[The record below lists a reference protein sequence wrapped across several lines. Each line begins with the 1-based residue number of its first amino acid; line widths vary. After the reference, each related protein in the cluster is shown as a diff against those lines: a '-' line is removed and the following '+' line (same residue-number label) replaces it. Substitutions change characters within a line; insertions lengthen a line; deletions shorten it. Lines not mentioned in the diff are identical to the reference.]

1 MLRPMFDT
9 LDAAHRRIAQGFV
22 VLGAVCV
29 ASVIGY
35 VLMGWSFSD
44 AVYMVA
50 ITIFSVGYG
59 EVQPIIGP
67 TRWFTIGVI
76 VLGCSSLIYILGG
89 FFQLIAEGELN
100 RLLGN
105 RKMKKTI
112 EELSDHVIVCGL
124 GRIGRVVKNDLESEG
139 ATVVLVDSNPE
150 RAQAIA
156 NEGGY
161 AVVGDAT
168 LDAVLIEAGVTRAR
182 ALATVLS
189 DDALNVFIT
198 LTARN
203 LNPDLRIIARAEYP
217 ESNSKMMQAGADK
230 VLLPSTLSGERAA
243 QMILRP
249 EMVDFFAD
257 QDLSGLEQELRLL
270 GVKIEQFEVDGRSS
284 LIGRTVG
291 ELESS
296 GDGGFLVVAIRRAGG
311 QLVHNP
317 LKTFQFS
324 EEDSVLFMGHE
335 ADIPHLREAFA
346 IANLRPA
353 VRRAV
358 TYRGATQR

>member
-1 MLRPMFDT
+1 MLAE
-9 LDAAHRRIAQGFV
+9 LDDAHRRIAQGFV
-22 VLGAVCV
+22 ILGCVCL
-29 ASVIGY
+29 ASIVGY
-35 VLMGWSFSD
+35 MLLGWSLSD

-59 EVQPIIGP
+59 EVQPVVGAV
-67 TRWFTIGVI
+67 RWFTVGVI

-100 RLLGN
+100 RLLGS

-112 EELSDHVIVCGL
+112 EELSGHVIVCGH
-124 GRIGRVVKNDLESEG
+124 GRIGRVVTSDLEAGG
-139 ATVVLVDSNPE
+139 ATVVLVDSDE
-150 RAQAIA
+150 DRIAAIREA
-156 NEGGY
+156 GGY
-161 AVVGDAT
+161 AVFGDAT
-168 LDAVLIEAGVTRAR
+168 SDAVLVEAGVERAR

-203 LNPDLRIIARAEYP
+203 LNPELRIIARAEDP
-217 ESNSKMMQAGADK
+217 ASDDKMIQAGADK
-230 VLLPSTLSGERAA
+230 VVLPSTLSGERAA

-249 EMVDFFAD
+249 AMVDFFAD
-257 QDLSGLEQELRLL
+257 QDLSGLEQELRGL
-270 GVKIEQFEVDGRSS
+270 GVQIEQFEVDGGSS

-296 GDGGFLVVAIRRAGG
+296 GDGGFLVVAIRRTGG
-311 QLVHNP
+311 QLVRNP
-317 LKTFQFS
+317 EKHFTFS
-324 EEDSVLFMGHE
+324 EEDSVLFMGHAE
-335 ADIPHLREAFA
+335 DIPNLRKAFA

-358 TYRGATQR
+358 TYRGATRR

>member
-1 MLRPMFDT
+1 MLGELEP
-9 LDAAHRRIAQGFV
+9 AHRRIAHGFV
-22 VLGAVCV
+22 VLGVVCAAAVV
-29 ASVIGY
+29 GY
-35 VLMGWSFSD
+35 VLLGWSVSD
-44 AVYMVA
+44 AAYMVA

-59 EVQPIIGP
+59 EVQPVVGAV
-67 TRWFTIGVI
+67 RWFTIGVI

-112 EELSDHVIVCGL
+112 EELSDHVIVCGY
-124 GRIGRVVKNDLESEG
+124 GRIGRVMMTDLETSG
-139 ATVVLVDSNPE
+139 ATAVLVDKDPE
-150 RAQAIA
+150 VVSALVAEGHYAI
-156 NEGGY
+156 
-161 AVVGDAT
+161 VGDAT
-168 LDAVLIEAGVTRAR
+168 SDAVLLEAGVARAS

-189 DDALNVFIT
+189 NDALNVFIT

-203 LNPDLRIIARAEYP
+203 LNPELRIIARAEDP
-217 ESNSKMMQAGADK
+217 ASDSKLVQAGADK
-230 VLLPSTLSGERAA
+230 VVLPSTLSGERAA

-249 EMVDFFAD
+249 AMVDFFAGK
-257 QDLSGLEQELRLL
+257 DLSALEQELRGL
-270 GVKIEQFEVDGRSS
+270 GVQIEQFEVDGGSS

-296 GDGGFLVVAIRRAGG
+296 GDGGFLVIAIRRTGG
-311 QLVHNP
+311 ALIRNP
-317 LKTFQFS
+317 EKGFTFS

-335 ADIPHLREAFA
+335 EDIPHLREAFA

-353 VRRAV
+353 VRRPLI
-358 TYRGATQR
+358 YRGATRR

>member
-1 MLRPMFDT
+1 MFAE
-9 LDAAHRRIAQGFV
+9 LDAAHRRIAQGFLILGGVSIGSV
-22 VLGAVCV
+22 V
-29 ASVIGY
+29 GY
-35 VLMGWSFSD
+35 MLLGWSFSD

-59 EVQPIIGP
+59 EVQPVVGGV
-67 TRWFTIGVI
+67 RWFTVGVI

-112 EELSDHVIVCGL
+112 EELKGHVIVFGY
-124 GRIGRVVKNDLESEG
+124 GRIGRVVTSDLEGGG
-139 ATVVLVDSNPE
+139 ATVVIVDNDEEHVASIT
-150 RAQAIA
+150 AA
-156 NEGGY
+156 GGY
-161 AVVGDAT
+161 AISGDAT
-168 LDAVLIEAGVTRAR
+168 SDAVLIEAGVHSAR

-203 LNPDLRIIARAEYP
+203 LNPELRIIARAEDP
-217 ESNSKMMQAGADK
+217 ASDSKMIQAGADK
-230 VLLPSTLSGERAA
+230 VVLPSALSGERAA

-249 EMVDFFAD
+249 AMVDFFAD
-257 QDLSGLEQELRLL
+257 QDLSGLEQELRGL
-270 GVKIEQFEVDGRSS
+270 GVQIEQFEVDGGSS

-296 GDGGFLVVAIRRAGG
+296 GDGGFLVIAIRRAGG
-311 QLVHNP
+311 MLVRNP
-317 LKTFQFS
+317 EKHFTFS
-324 EEDSVLFMGHE
+324 EEDSVLFMGHAE
-335 ADIPHLREAFA
+335 DIPNLREAFE

-358 TYRGATQR
+358 TYRGATRR

>member
-1 MLRPMFDT
+1 MLAE
-9 LDAAHRRIAQGFV
+9 LDDAHRRIAQGFV
-22 VLGAVCV
+22 ILGCVCV
-29 ASVIGY
+29 ASIAGY
-35 VLMGWSFSD
+35 MLLGWSFSD

-59 EVQPIIGP
+59 EVQPVVGAV
-67 TRWFTIGVI
+67 RWFTVGVI

-100 RLLGN
+100 RLLGS

-112 EELSDHVIVCGL
+112 EELNGHVIVCGH
-124 GRIGRVVKNDLESEG
+124 GRIGRIVTGDLEAGG
-139 ATVVLVDSNPE
+139 ATVVLVDNDEE
-150 RAQAIA
+150 RVASIR
-156 NEGGY
+156 ESGGY
-161 AVVGDAT
+161 AVFGDAT
-168 LDAVLIEAGVTRAR
+168 SDAILVEAGVERAR

-203 LNPDLRIIARAEYP
+203 LNPELRIIARAEDP
-217 ESNSKMMQAGADK
+217 ASDSKMIQAGADK
-230 VLLPSTLSGERAA
+230 VVLPSTLSGERAA

-249 EMVDFFAD
+249 AMVDFFAD
-257 QDLSGLEQELRLL
+257 QDLSGLEQELRGL
-270 GVKIEQFEVDGRSS
+270 GVQIEQFEVDGGSS

-311 QLVHNP
+311 QLVRNP
-317 LKTFQFS
+317 EKHFTFS
-324 EEDSVLFMGHE
+324 EEDSVLFMGHAE
-335 ADIPHLREAFA
+335 DIPNLREAFA

-358 TYRGATQR
+358 TYRGATRR

>member
-1 MLRPMFDT
+1 MFSSFDP
-9 LDAAHRRIAQGFV
+9 AHRRIAQGFV
-22 VLGAVCV
+22 LLGGVCV
-29 ASVIGY
+29 VSVVGY
-35 VLMGWSFSD
+35 MVLGWSFSD

-59 EVQPIIGP
+59 EVQPVVGAV
-67 TRWFTIGVI
+67 RWFTIV
-76 VLGCSSLIYILGG
+76 VVVFGCSSLIYILGG
-89 FFQLIAEGELN
+89 FFQLVAEGELN
-100 RLLGN
+100 RLLGT

-124 GRIGRVVKNDLESEG
+124 GRIGRVVSKDLEDAG
-139 ATVVLVDSNPE
+139 ATVVYIDNNEERVTALLVS
-150 RAQAIA
+150 
-156 NEGGY
+156 GGY
-161 AVVGDAT
+161 AMVGDAT
-168 LDAVLIEAGVTRAR
+168 SDEVLLEAGVNRAR

-203 LNPDLRIIARAEYP
+203 LNQDLRIIARAEYP
-217 ESNSKMMQAGADK
+217 TSETKMIQAGADK
-230 VLLPSTLSGERAA
+230 VVLPSTLSGERAA

-249 EMVDFFAD
+249 AMVDFFTD
-257 QDLSGLEQELRLL
+257 RDLSGLEQELRAL
-270 GVKIEQFEVDGRSS
+270 GVQIEQFEVDGRSS

-311 QLVHNP
+311 KLVRNP
-317 LKTFQFS
+317 EKHFTFS
-324 EEDSVLFMGHE
+324 EEESVLFMGHAE
-335 ADIPHLREAFA
+335 DIPHLREAFA

-353 VRRAV
+353 IRRAV
-358 TYRGATQR
+358 TYRGATRR